1 MEMQTFSCRFESGKT
16 PTFLFRENFLAHNSC
31 TMSTD
36 ESSLM
41 DEDWEAFE
49 SMLPDEEF
57 LLPSNAVRSTRRAKV
72 SVSDELKDQKYHE
85 RRRINNEQAKRS
97 RLKAK
102 MQQQAQRAAME
113 QLILDN
119 QRLVMEMNQ
128 LQETMMALIGQ
139 VKSNAVCM

>member
-1 MEMQTFSCRFESGKT
+1 
-16 PTFLFRENFLAHNSC
+16 
-31 TMSTD
+31 MSSD
-36 ESSLM
+36 DSSLM
-41 DEDWEAFE
+41 DNEWEVFE

-57 LLPSNAVRSTRRAKV
+57 LLPPPLTTRRAKV
-72 SVSDELKDQKYHE
+72 FVSDELKDQKYRE

-102 MQQQAQRAAME
+102 LQQQAQKAAME

-128 LQETMMALIGQ
+128 LQETMLALMGQ
-139 VKSNAVCM
+139 VKNIAVFM

>member
-1 MEMQTFSCRFESGKT
+1 
-16 PTFLFRENFLAHNSC
+16 
-31 TMSTD
+31 MSTD